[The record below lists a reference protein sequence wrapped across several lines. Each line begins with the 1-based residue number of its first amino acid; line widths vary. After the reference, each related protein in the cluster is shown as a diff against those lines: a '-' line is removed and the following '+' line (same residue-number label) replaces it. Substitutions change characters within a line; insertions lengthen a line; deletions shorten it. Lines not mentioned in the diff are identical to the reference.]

1 MTRHKLLAKFVPQR
15 VMTLVWA
22 PILLAFF
29 AHAAHADLTS
39 GQTITLP
46 EDDLTVTVASTTS
59 PDKNPLDSELSIWVG
74 EVELH
79 GRKTI
84 WVELIDTHGEVI
96 YDSEVRSNETHL
108 LPDGRAVV
116 VRALEAD
123 APVVKQDQSRV
134 ASEGQLLVTR
144 RVVEEG
150 DQKTTVEFIEER
162 QAADR
167 TPLLE
172 IAAFGESVW
181 NFVAAL
187 FVSAANT
194 VKVAWTWL
202 VDTLHA

>member
-1 MTRHKLLAKFVPQR
+1 MTRHKILAKLAALCAPVL
-15 VMTLVWA
+15 LVLST
-22 PILLAFF
+22 P
-29 AHAAHADLTS
+29 AALADLNS
-39 GQTITLP
+39 SQTIALP
-46 EDDLTVTVASTTS
+46 EDALSVTVASATPT
-59 PDKNPLDSELSIWVG
+59 DKDPLDSELSIWVG

-123 APVVKQDQSRV
+123 DPVVKQDQSRV

-172 IAAFGESVW
+172 IAAFGESIW

-187 FVSAANT
+187 FLSAADT
-194 VKVAWTWL
+194 VKVAWSWL